1 MLFVVIRHNNFAGN
15 DVGFQFLRAFA
26 RRFGKPLPISA
37 DGQTATHNALG
48 FDHKG
53 RVDVA
58 VNPNEPEGI
67 WLRHYLEAKRVPAP
81 ALQNRAPST
90 TRRDA
95 SARRPRLAR
104 RRSGP

>member
-1 MLFVVIRHNNFAGN
+1 MVHYEGDGAILANRDLLTLESSFE
-15 DVGFQFLRAFA
+15 

-67 WLRHYLEAKRVPAP
+67 WLRHYLEAKRVPYYAF
-81 ALQNRAPST
+81 LRAVPGKATGAHIHIGPGST
-90 TRRDA
+90 KLHNAD
-95 SARRPRLAR
+95 
-104 RRSGP
+104 